1 LTYSSIQPGVRTTR
15 ADAADSPI
23 NDRYDFSL
31 LAKLAF
37 VILFTC

>member
-15 ADAADSPI
+15 ADAADSPKQ
-23 NDRYDFSL
+23 RSVRFSL